1 MRLID
6 RAIRRSLSEAVD
18 KAGGLLAFSR
28 RIGVAHST
36 VLFWLTGK
44 TKRINSDLW
53 RGRVYPEIE
62 SYLAGNL
69 HETDLSAVREKYA
82 DSLDGTFG
90 EKQMLSVPVVCERDM
105 MRYDPVMES
114 VRGFAEKFACGKEMF
129 LCDSRKKY
137 FAVRLESCDSLPFP
151 CHEALLLCT
160 ADERVKNNA
169 FALLRMRGGG
179 LRVCRVVCSGDR
191 VALEPFADAGA
202 DEWNY
207 REERG
212 RVEWMFP
219 ALWIKIACPRGKAR

>member
-69 HETDLSAVREKYA
+69 HETDLSSVREK
-82 DSLDGTFG
+82 
-90 EKQMLSVPVVCERDM
+90 
-105 MRYDPVMES
+105 
-114 VRGFAEKFACGKEMF
+114 
-129 LCDSRKKY
+129 
-137 FAVRLESCDSLPFP
+137 
-151 CHEALLLCT
+151 
-160 ADERVKNNA
+160 
-169 FALLRMRGGG
+169 
-179 LRVCRVVCSGDR
+179 
-191 VALEPFADAGA
+191 
-202 DEWNY
+202 
-207 REERG
+207 
-212 RVEWMFP
+212 
-219 ALWIKIACPRGKAR
+219 